1 MAVDILVVDDEADIR
16 DLIAGILEDE
26 GFHPRTAANSQQVF
40 AVIAERA
47 PSLVVLDV
55 WLDGSELDG
64 LEILERLRAVHPE
77 MPVVVVSGH
86 GTIETAVTA
95 IRNGAYDFVEK
106 PFNSDRLILS
116 IRRALEASRLRRENR
131 DLLRRTP
138 DWELVGKAPVITQL
152 RQLIERISEARSR
165 VLITGPA
172 GSGKEVIARQLH
184 RRSDRADRP
193 FVVVSAAGIA
203 PERMEEEL
211 FGVAD
216 AEGGAAKIGHMERA
230 HGGVLMLDE
239 VADMPLETQSK
250 ILRVLVDQR
259 FRRVGGDTPVS
270 VDVRIISTSSKDL
283 MAEAAAGQ
291 FREDLYHRL
300 SVVPIEAPA
309 LREHRE
315 DIPELVQH
323 LVERIA
329 DATGLPRL
337 AFGDEALVALQTY
350 DWPGNVRQL
359 RNVVERVMIL
369 TADAAG
375 GALGVDALPSEV
387 LSGGPAAP
395 NGERAEQVI
404 ALPLRDAR
412 ERFEREYLVAQIS
425 RFGGNISRTA
435 AFVGMERSALHRKL
449 KSLGVTSNGRA
460 DAPR

>member
-1 MAVDILVVDDEADIR
+1 MAIDILVVDDEADIR

-26 GFHPRTAANSQQVF
+26 GFAPRTAANSQQVF
-40 AVIAERA
+40 AAIRDRA

-64 LEILERLRAVHPE
+64 LEILERLRTVHPE

-116 IRRALEASRLRRENR
+116 IRRALEASRLRRENQ
-131 DLLRRTP
+131 DLQRRTP
-138 DWELVGKAPVITQL
+138 DWELIGKAPVITQL
-152 RQLIERISEARSR
+152 RQLIDRISEARSR

-172 GSGKEVIARQLH
+172 GSGKEVIARMIH
-184 RRSDRADRP
+184 KRSDRADRP
-193 FVVVSAAGIA
+193 FVIVSAAAIA

-211 FGVAD
+211 FGVEGAD
-216 AEGGAAKIGHMERA
+216 GGALKIGHLERA

-239 VADMPLETQSK
+239 VGDMPLETQSK

-259 FRRVGGDTPVS
+259 FRRVGGDAPVA
-270 VDVRIISTSSKDL
+270 VDVRIISTTSKNL
-283 MAEAAAGQ
+283 MAEAADGR

-300 SVVPIEAPA
+300 SVVPIEAPSLKA
-309 LREHRE
+309 HRE
-315 DIPELVQH
+315 DIPELVDH
-323 LVERIA
+323 LVERIGQ
-329 DATGLPRL
+329 ATGLPKRN
-337 AFGDEALVALQTY
+337 FSEQALVALQTY

-359 RNVVERVMIL
+359 RNIIERVMIL
-369 TADAAG
+369 NSDG
-375 GALGVDALPSEV
+375 SSEPIDVEALPAEV
-387 LSGGPAAP
+387 LSGGPAVP
-395 NGERAEQVI
+395 KGERAEQVI

-449 KSLGVTSNGRA
+449 KSLGVTSTARA
-460 DAPR
+460 ETAR